1 MTPTSASIDA
11 AAAQWVARMDS
22 ENWTEADDL
31 ALEDWLNLD
40 IRHRGALVQAQALW
54 STLSETHSFQSI
66 DGDVE
71 QPASSPSRRG
81 LLLWAGGA
89 LAASVVGG
97 LYLTNA
103 GSSYSTDIGELRRV
117 ALDDG
122 STAALNTDSKVE
134 VVFAKDARVVRLDR
148 GEAWFEVHKDTTR
161 PFEVEAGDIR
171 VRAVGTAFAVRL
183 RTDGTEISVTEGVVD
198 VWKIGEE
205 SSRMRL
211 RAGGTALVSDS
222 AAIVRELSEPDA
234 IERSLAWRTGK
245 IDLVGTRVKDAINDI
260 NRYNKRKVILADP
273 SLAAEEFDGVFRT
286 NDPEGFARVI
296 AGSFD
301 RSLDFTNPGEIRIVT
316 R

>member
-1 MTPTSASIDA
+1 MTQIGASIDA
-11 AAAQWVARMDS
+11 SAAQWVARMDS

-54 STLSETHSFQSI
+54 STLSDQHSFQSI

-71 QPASSPSRRG
+71 QSASDPSRRS
-81 LLLWAGGA
+81 LLIWASGA

-97 LYLTNA
+97 LHLTNA
-103 GSSYSTDIGELRRV
+103 GGSYSTEIGEVRRV

-134 VVFAKDARVVRLDR
+134 VAFAKDARVVRLDR

-171 VRAVGTAFAVRL
+171 IRAVGTAFAVRL
-183 RTDGTEISVTEGVVD
+183 RTDGTEISVTEGVVE
-198 VWKIGEE
+198 VWKIGDE
-205 SSRMRL
+205 SPRMRVQ
-211 RAGGTALVSDS
+211 AGGTALVSDS
-222 AAIVRELSEPDA
+222 AAIVREPSKPDA

-245 IDLVGTRVKDAINDI
+245 IDLVGTRVKDAIADI
-260 NRYNKRKVILADP
+260 NRYNKRQVILADP

-301 RSLDFTNPGEIRIVT
+301 RSLDLTNPTEIKIVA

>member
-1 MTPTSASIDA
+1 MTQTSASIDA

-22 ENWTEADDL
+22 ENWTDADDL

-54 STLSETHSFQSI
+54 NTLSDQHPFQSI
-66 DGDVE
+66 NDDGE
-71 QPASSPSRRG
+71 QPVSDPGRRS

-89 LAASVVGG
+89 LAASIVGG

-103 GSSYSTDIGELRRV
+103 GSTYSTEIGELRRV

-134 VVFAKDARVVRLDR
+134 VAFTKDVRVVRLDR
-148 GEAWFEVHKDTTR
+148 GEAWFEVRKDTTR

-183 RTDGTEISVTEGVVD
+183 RAEGTEISVTEGVVEI
-198 VWKIGEE
+198 WKIGERTT
-205 SSRMRL
+205 RMRL
-211 RAGGTALVSDS
+211 RAGGTAIVSDGS
-222 AAIVRELSEPDA
+222 SIVREPPEPDA
-234 IERSLAWRTGK
+234 VERSLAWRTGK
-245 IDLVGTRVKDAINDI
+245 IDLVGTRVKDAITDI

-301 RSLDFTNPGEIRIVT
+301 RSLDLTNPGEIKIVA

>member
-1 MTPTSASIDA
+1 MTQTSASIDA
-11 AAAQWVARMDS
+11 TAAQWVARMDS

-54 STLSETHSFQSI
+54 TTLSDQRPFQSI
-66 DGDVE
+66 NEDVE
-71 QPASSPSRRG
+71 QPVSDPGRRS

-89 LAASVVGG
+89 LAASIVGG
-97 LYLTNA
+97 LYLADA
-103 GSSYSTDIGELRRV
+103 GSSYSTEIGEVRRV

-134 VVFAKDARVVRLDR
+134 IAFAKKARVVRLDR
-148 GEAWFEVHKDTTR
+148 GEVWFEVHKDTTR

-171 VRAVGTAFAVRL
+171 VRAVGTAFAVR
-183 RTDGTEISVTEGVVD
+183 RRADGAEIGVTEGVVE
-198 VWKIGEE
+198 VWKIGNE
-205 SSRMRL
+205 SPRMRL
-211 RAGGTALVSDS
+211 RAGEAAIVSDS
-222 AAIVRELSEPDA
+222 SAVVREQWEPDVV
-234 IERSLAWRTGK
+234 ERSLAWRTGK
-245 IDLVGTRVKDAINDI
+245 IDLVGTRVKDAIADI

-273 SLAAEEFDGVFRT
+273 SLAGEEFDGVFRT

-301 RSLDFTNPGEIRIVT
+301 RSLDLTNPEEIKIVA